1 MSSARGS
8 QRSSDDLRLVHYRR
22 QALNESL
29 PLLEDPDESL
39 RAMATEEVAELQQQ
53 IDRLLSAT
61 LPAHLLPPS
70 TSAHLSCIIELKA
83 GMGGSEAAI
92 FTREIRDMLIRY
104 ATNNRW
110 KCTILES
117 TSASDTAGA
126 DGLKDCTIRVEGDG
140 AYGRLK
146 WEAGVHRVQRVPL
159 TETKGRTHTST
170 MAVIVRPL
178 PHHPG
183 NLCFC

>member
-1 MSSARGS
+1 
-8 QRSSDDLRLVHYRR
+8 
-22 QALNESL
+22 
-29 PLLEDPDESL
+29 
-39 RAMATEEVAELQQQ
+39 MAAEEVAELQQQ
-53 IDRLLSAT
+53 INRLLSTT

-70 TSAHLSCIIELKA
+70 TSSHLSCILELKA
-83 GMGGSEAAI
+83 GQGGSEAAI
-92 FTREIRDMLIRY
+92 FTREIRDMLIRF

-110 KCTILES
+110 KCSILES

-159 TETKGRTHTST
+159 TESKGRTHTST
-170 MAVIVRPL
+170 MAVIVCPVACALHRV
-178 PHHPG
+178 
-183 NLCFC
+183 LC